1 MSRVRISTT
10 VDAGRLARSRQLLGV
25 KDSELLDRAL
35 EALLEET
42 ARERERA
49 ALLRHP
55 YEDDPDLDWE
65 VASGPPLPYAG
76 PVPAEV
82 LALADER
89 RAGRG

>member
-10 VDAGRLARSRQLLGV
+10 VDARRLARSRELLGV

-35 EALLEET
+35 AALLEET
-42 ARERERA
+42 HRERERA

-55 YEDDPDLDWE
+55 YEDDPDLDWN
-65 VASGPPLPYAG
+65 VTDGPPLPYDG

-82 LALADER
+82 LALAEER
-89 RAGRG
+89 RVGRG